1 MKNYLLNQPTP
12 VSTPQSLPIPGR
24 ESEMQ
29 RNSAGGFAFTA
40 DSFTRMERFLILGS
54 EGGTYYVGEGD
65 LTKANVNN
73 VRACIKSDGRRAV
86 EMIVQISEAG
96 RAPKNDPAL
105 YALALAASADN
116 PETRS
121 LALAALPKVARIGTH
136 LFSFCAYVSTMRG
149 WGPGLR
155 KAVAKWYT
163 ARPTDQLAYQL
174 VKYQQR
180 NGWSHRDVLRLAH
193 VEGQNTPLMR
203 WAIGATAEARE
214 VTAKRIERKT
224 SYPVAGGELPAIIQA
239 FEATKSSTRQC
250 ACITQFP
257 RPDGK
262 PQSTCEDCGGSGAVR
277 TAPDEVTIRKLIAEH
292 GLTHEMIP
300 TQHLKSPAVWEAL
313 LAKMPVAAMVRSLGR
328 MGACG
333 LLAPLSEASKTVT
346 ARLGDRDMIR
356 AARLHPIALLSALLT
371 YQAGRGQKGSLEWT
385 VVPQVVD
392 ALNDAFYLAFEYVE
406 PTGKN
411 FLLGVDVSGSMT
423 AGAVAGTAGL
433 TPNMGAAAMAMLIAR
448 TEPNYFIGG
457 FSTSFVDLGI
467 SAKDRLDSA
476 MRKAQRN
483 FGGTDCAVA
492 IKHALAH
499 NIPVDAFVIIT
510 DGETWA
516 GDIHASLAIVQ
527 YRQKMGRDARLITM
541 NMVANRT
548 RLTDPTDA
556 GSMDVV
562 GFDASVPQIIN
573 QFIA

>member
-1 MKNYLLNQPTP
+1 MKSYLLNQPTP

-29 RNSAGGFAFTA
+29 QNNAGGFAFTA

-54 EGGTYYVGEGD
+54 EGGTYYVGESD
-65 LTKANVNN
+65 ITKQNVDN

-116 PETRS
+116 PETRV

-163 ARPTDQLAYQL
+163 ERPADQLAYQL

-203 WAIGATAEARE
+203 WAIGANNEARE
-214 VTAKRIERKT
+214 VTAKRIERKA
-224 SYPVAGGELPAIIQA
+224 SYPVAAGELPAIIRA
-239 FEATKSSTRQC
+239 FEAAK
-250 ACITQFP
+250 
-257 RPDGK
+257 
-262 PQSTCEDCGGSGAVR
+262 GAE
-277 TAPDEVTIRKLIAEH
+277 TAGPLIGLIAEH

-300 TQHLKSPAVWEAL
+300 TQHLKSPAVWDAL

-333 LLAPLSEASKTVT
+333 LLKPLSEAGKTVT

-371 YQAGRGQKGSLEWT
+371 YKSGRGQKGSLEWP

-411 FLLGVDVSGSMT
+411 FFLGVDVSGSMT
-423 AGAVAGTAGL
+423 AGTVAGTAGL

-467 SAKDRLDSA
+467 SAKDRLDTA
-476 MRKAQRN
+476 MKKAQRN

-492 IKHALAH
+492 IKYAMAH
-499 NIPVDAFVIIT
+499 QIPVDAFVIIT

-516 GDIHASLAIVQ
+516 GDVHASQAIVT
-527 YRQKMGRDARLITM
+527 YRKKTGRDAQLITM
-541 NMVANRT
+541 NMIANRT
-548 RLTDPTDA
+548 KLTDPADA
-556 GSMDVV
+556 GSLDVV
-562 GFDASVPQIIN
+562 GFDASVPQVIN
-573 QFIA
+573 QFLH

>member
-1 MKNYLLNQPTP
+1 MTKSYLVNQPT
-12 VSTPQSLPIPGR
+12 STATPQSLPIPGR

-29 RNSAGGFAFTA
+29 KNNAGGFTFTA

-54 EGGTYYVGEGD
+54 EGGTYYVGEAD
-65 LTKANVNN
+65 ITKQNVDN
-73 VRACIKSDGRRAV
+73 VRACIKADGRRAV

-105 YALALAASADN
+105 YALAMASSADD

-121 LALAALPKVARIGTH
+121 LALAALPRVARYGTH

-163 ARPTDQLAYQL
+163 ARPADQLAYQL

-203 WAIGATAEARE
+203 WAIGANTEARE
-214 VTAKRIERKT
+214 VTAKRIERKA
-224 SYPVAGGELPAIIQA
+224 SYPVAAGELPAIIRA
-239 FEATKSSTRQC
+239 FEE
-250 ACITQFP
+250 
-257 RPDGK
+257 GK
-262 PQSTCEDCGGSGAVR
+262 A
-277 TAPDEVTIRKLIAEH
+277 ADELTIRKLISEH

-313 LAKMPVAAMVRSLGR
+313 LAKMPVTAMVRSLGR

-333 LLAPLSEASKTVT
+333 LLAPLSEASKTVM

-356 AARLHPIALLSALLT
+356 SARLHPIALLAALLT
-371 YQAGRGQKGSLEWT
+371 YKTGRGQKGSLEWP

-406 PTGKN
+406 ATRKN
-411 FLLGVDVSGSMT
+411 FFLGVDVSGSMT
-423 AGAVAGTAGL
+423 MGAVAGIAGL

-457 FSTSFVDLGI
+457 FSTTFVDLGI
-467 SAKDRLDSA
+467 SAKDRLDAA
-476 MRKAQRN
+476 MQKAQRN

-492 IKHALAH
+492 IKYAMTHS
-499 NIPVDAFVIIT
+499 IPVDAFVIIT

-516 GDIHASLAIVQ
+516 GDVHASQAINI
-527 YRQKMGRDARLITM
+527 YRQKTGRDAKLITM

-548 RLTDPTDA
+548 RLTDPKDA

-562 GFDASVPQIIN
+562 GFDASVPLVIN

>member
-1 MKNYLLNQPTP
+1 MKNYLLNQPTS

-29 RNSAGGFAFTA
+29 RNNAGGFAFTA
-40 DSFTRMERFLILGS
+40 DSFARMERFLIMGS
-54 EGGTYYVGEGD
+54 EGGSYYVGEQD
-65 LTKANVNN
+65 LTKSNVDN

-116 PETRS
+116 PETRV

-136 LFSFCAYVSTMRG
+136 LFTFCAFVSSMRG

-203 WAIGATAEARE
+203 WAIGASVEARE
-214 VTAKRIERKT
+214 VTAKRIERKAT
-224 SYPVAGGELPAIIQA
+224 YPVATGELPAIVSA
-239 FEATKSSTRQC
+239 FEE
-250 ACITQFP
+250 
-257 RPDGK
+257 GK
-262 PQSTCEDCGGSGAVR
+262 
-277 TAPDEVTIRKLIAEH
+277 TAGEQTIRKLIAEH

-300 TQHLKSPAVWEAL
+300 TQHLKSPAVWDAL
-313 LAKMPVAAMVRSLGR
+313 LTKMPVAAMVRSLGR

-333 LLAPLSEASKTVT
+333 LLKPLSDASKMVT
-346 ARLGDRDMIR
+346 ARLGDRDVIR

-371 YQAGRGQKGSLEWT
+371 YNGGHGQKGSLEWA

-411 FLLGVDVSGSMT
+411 FYLGVDVSGSMT
-423 AGAVAGTAGL
+423 AGAVAGTSGL

-448 TEPNYFIGG
+448 TESNYFIGG
-457 FSTSFVDLGI
+457 FSSSFVDLGI
-467 SAKDRLDSA
+467 SANDRLDAA

-483 FGGTDCAVA
+483 YGGTDCSIA
-492 IKHALAH
+492 IKHALARD
-499 NIPVDAFVIIT
+499 IAVDAFVVIT

-516 GDIHASLAIVQ
+516 GDVHASQAIVQ
-527 YRQKMGRDARLITM
+527 YRQKTGRDAKLITM
-541 NMVANRT
+541 NMVPNRT

-562 GFDASVPQIIN
+562 GFDASVPQVIN
-573 QFIA
+573 QFIGEQKQ